1 MKGVLQMIDYYQVF
15 LIIMTGVAL
24 FSYIQHSGGDTLF
37 ILKYKK
43 KEGINLPF
51 IIHYVHV
58 NI

>member
-1 MKGVLQMIDYYQVF
+1 MKGVLQMSDYYQVF
-15 LIIMTGVAL
+15 LITMTGIAL
-24 FSYIQHSGGDTLF
+24 FFYIQHSGGDTLF

-43 KEGINLPF
+43 KEGIILPF

>member
-1 MKGVLQMIDYYQVF
+1 MIDYYQVF
-15 LIIMTGVAL
+15 LIIMTDVAL
-24 FSYIQHSGGDTLF
+24 FFYIQHSGGDTLF

>member
-24 FSYIQHSGGDTLF
+24 FFYIQHSGGDTLF